1 MTASSD
7 DSEPLGQIRLYCAA
21 HANCCD
27 RVRWS
32 LDYKRVS
39 YALVDLD
46 QPHDAAHF
54 ASISPFGRIPVIEI
68 EGIAL
73 TESMAIVELLEELH
87 PSPPLNASDPTTRAR
102 VREVYETV
110 NSSIHPVQNGGVVR
124 HFRPELSGPEVRQV
138 RADWIASN
146 LLKVESWL
154 WLNTGF
160 AIGSSFSLPDI
171 FVAAIF
177 QKGLSLGINPPNF
190 QALPSIGHS

>member
-1 MTASSD
+1 
-7 DSEPLGQIRLYCAA
+7 
-21 HANCCD
+21 
-27 RVRWS
+27 VRWS